1 MTVLSMQE
9 RAALVTGA
17 SQGIGRACALGLA
30 RSGVQ
35 VICAARSLNK
45 LEAVAEEIRA
55 EGGRAGVVQLDLG
68 DSGSIAAAAKAA
80 EEQADGVISILVNN
94 AGVTRD
100 SLAMRM
106 SAEDWN
112 TVIQTN
118 LTGAFLLTQ
127 ALMRP
132 MVRQRWG
139 RIINIASVVGQTGN
153 PGQANYVASKAGLI
167 GLTKSLALELAS
179 RNITVNAVAPGFIET
194 AMTAALSD
202 KQRTAI
208 LDKIPL
214 GKIGDPNDVAAAV
227 SYLASD
233 GAAYVTGHILS
244 VNGGMYV

>member
-1 MTVLSMQE
+1 MNVPAIEQ
-9 RAALVTGA
+9 RVALVTGA
-17 SQGIGRACALGLA
+17 SRGIGRACALALA
-30 RSGVQ
+30 RSGVK
-35 VICAARSLNK
+35 VICAARSADK
-45 LEAVAEEIRA
+45 LAAAAAEIEAA
-55 EGGRAGVVQLDLG
+55 GGRAGVVELDLG
-68 DSGSIAAAAKAA
+68 DPASIAKAAKAA

-100 SLAMRM
+100 GLAMRM

-112 TVIQTN
+112 TVLQTN

-127 ALMRP
+127 ALMRA
-132 MVRQRWG
+132 MIRQRWG
-139 RIINIASVVGQTGN
+139 RIINISSVVGQAGN

-194 AMTAALSD
+194 AMTTALSD
-202 KQRTAI
+202 AQRSAI

-214 GKIGDPNDVAAAV
+214 GKIGEPEDVAAAV

-233 GAAYVTGHILS
+233 GAAYVTGQVLS